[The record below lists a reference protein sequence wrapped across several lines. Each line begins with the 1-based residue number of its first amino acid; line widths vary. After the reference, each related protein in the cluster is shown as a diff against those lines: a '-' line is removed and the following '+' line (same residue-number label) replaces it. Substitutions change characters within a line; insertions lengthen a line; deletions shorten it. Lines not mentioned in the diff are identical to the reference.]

1 MSAEEQAR
9 ITEIGNKVNISTLQ
23 EIIDAAEKQAK
34 GATTEEE
41 KLRAFGKIAEEAA
54 RLDKTVVTEE
64 VRPSRRAAGCI
75 YRTTANVWQTAP
87 DQCPEVGPC
96 AAPELIRLLGLLDAV
111 PMFTACQTSG
121 AAVVPFRV
129 RFS

>member
-75 YRTTANVWQTAP
+75 YRTTANVWKSRVWQTLFANDP
-87 DQCPEVGPC
+87 DSLTV
-96 AAPELIRLLGLLDAV
+96 
-111 PMFTACQTSG
+111 
-121 AAVVPFRV
+121 
-129 RFS
+129 